1 MNKIL
6 NINLGGFAL
15 TIDDDAFEYLSSYLE
30 SIRRRFRESD
40 GRDEIIKDIETR
52 LGELITDNMGNRTIV
67 MLPDVQAA
75 VEIMGKPEDFGGEP
89 VETRRKQSNQSQS
102 SNGLRTGKRL
112 FRDDE
117 DKVAAGV
124 CSGLSAYFGI
134 QDPVWMRL
142 IFVLLTFLSAGFWIP
157 AYLLLWILVPPAKSA
172 ADRLAMR
179 GEPVNVDN
187 IAREIE
193 EGFDR
198 FGNTVSTMT
207 DDFKK
212 KSSSTGGR
220 LTNVLGSIL
229 TVIGQ
234 IFGFFIRFLAKFGML
249 ILIIIGIAMLI
260 GLASSWIAGLWAL
273 MVAAPLISFFSPFS
287 SGFNW
292 FTFLVVFLFLG
303 IPLVGVILVFSKV
316 LFKTKPP
323 YWVST
328 SLVATWV
335 FSVIA
340 GFGLLSFGVK
350 GFASRSDVDKNID
363 LSGLNSDTLRVNGIG
378 DGDLNYQF
386 DGDDWWHDET
396 KYMRNGKLAVPGE
409 IDILVRRSN
418 DNRFRIV
425 QTISARGSSDE
436 NAAQNAVNV
445 DFDATLQGNT
455 LNIPVYYSLDKGAKW
470 RNQKIK
476 LVVEMPVGKSI
487 VFDEHIYSRAKADYD
502 DYANNNSDYISQSP
516 DKVFTMTKEG
526 LVCTACPQWGD
537 RNFSEDHTYEDF
549 ILDGDFKTEIRQG
562 DQFEYKI
569 EGNDSIQVIRTGDQ
583 VTFTTGGRNVSPN
596 TRVIIHTPV
605 FTKLMADNTGEVTI
619 RGFDEGR
626 SSISARGKSKIKGFF
641 DCNQLE
647 VMLSGPCKLELV
659 GSGNNLEATLS
670 NGAELDALNWRVDH
684 VEVFATENAT
694 ARVYSKNS
702 YKKRS
707 DSSSSVKIDGPGEVV
722 E

>member
-15 TIDDDAFEYLSSYLE
+15 TIDDDAFEYLSSYLD

-40 GRDEIIKDIETR
+40 GRDEILKDIETR

-89 VETRRKQSNQSQS
+89 VEQRRKQSSQS
-102 SNGLRTGKRL
+102 HQGSGIRTGKRL
-112 FRDDE
+112 FRDEE

-134 QDPVWMRL
+134 QDSVWMRL

-198 FGNTVSTMT
+198 FGNRMSSMT

-212 KSSSTGGR
+212 KGSTTGGR
-220 LTNVLGSIL
+220 LTNALGSIL
-229 TVIGQ
+229 IFIGQ
-234 IFGFFIRFLAKFGML
+234 MFGFFIRFLAKFGLL
-249 ILIIIGIAMLI
+249 ILILVGIAMLI
-260 GLASSWIAGLWAL
+260 ALASSWIAGLWAL

-287 SGFNW
+287 SGANW
-292 FTFLVVFLFLG
+292 FAFLVIFLLFG
-303 IPLVGVILVFSKV
+303 IPLVGLILVFSRA
-316 LFKTKPP
+316 LFKTRTPS
-323 YWVST
+323 WVGT

-340 GFGLLSFGVK
+340 GFGLLSFGFK
-350 GFASRSDVDKNID
+350 GFASSSDVEKNID
-363 LSGLNSDTLRVNGIG
+363 LSGLTSDTLRVNGIG

-386 DGDDWWHDET
+386 DGDDWWHDEK
-396 KYMRNGKLAVPGE
+396 KYLRNGKLAVPGD
-409 IDILVRRSN
+409 IDILVRPSK

-425 QTISARGSSDE
+425 QTISARGSNDE
-436 NAAQNAVNV
+436 DAAQNAANV
-445 DFDATLQGNT
+445 DFEISLQGNA
-455 LNIPVYYSLDKGAKW
+455 LNVPVYYSLSKGAKW
-470 RNQKIK
+470 RIQEVK
-476 LVVEMPVGKSI
+476 LVVEMPAGKSI
-487 VFDEHIYSRAKADYD
+487 VFDEHIYSRVKADYAD
-502 DYANNNSDYISQSP
+502 ETNDRISQSP
-516 DKVFTMTKEG
+516 GKVFMMTKDG
-526 LVCTACPQWGD
+526 LQCTECPQWGD
-537 RNFSEDHTYEDF
+537 RNFREDRSYEDF
-549 ILDGDFKTEIRQG
+549 ILEGDFTTEIRRG
-562 DQFEYKI
+562 DEFEYHI

-583 VTFTTGGRNVSPN
+583 VTFTSGGRKVSSN
-596 TRVIIHTPV
+596 TRVIIQTPV
-605 FTKLMADNTGEVTI
+605 FTKLMADNTGDVTI
-619 RGFDEGR
+619 RGFDEGNA
-626 SSISARGKSKIKGFF
+626 SISARGKSKIKGFF
-641 DCNQLE
+641 DCNELD

-659 GSGNNLEATLS
+659 GTGNNLEVNMS
-670 NGAELDALNWRVDH
+670 DGAELDALNWRADH
-684 VEVFATENAT
+684 VEIFATENAN
-694 ARVYSKNS
+694 ARVFSKNS
-702 YKKRS
+702 YKKRT
-707 DSSSSVKIDGPGEVV
+707 DASSNVKIDGPGDEI